1 MPQIIQYLID
11 AIQYKEYLVEHYF
24 TDHEA
29 RWSNIGELIS
39 VARKTP
45 NADDGNAEG
54 NSISGEDLGT
64 DQLQSTVSSDGV
76 GESESDSVVEFLEY
90 CALCSNQKELDE
102 AEGGVNSF

>member
-1 MPQIIQYLID
+1 MIQYLLD
-11 AIQYKEYLVEHYF
+11 AIQYNEYLKEHYF

-45 NADDGNAEG
+45 TADEGNAEE
-54 NSISGEDLGT
+54 NNISGEDRN
-64 DQLQSTVSSDGV
+64 DQLQSTHSSKGV

-90 CALCSNQKELDE
+90 CALCSNQKELDD
-102 AEGGVNSF
+102 AEGGVSS